1 MAEKILLVD
10 DDKFLIDMYSLKFSE
25 LGYSIEVAFSGVEAL
40 DKVSGGFQP
49 DICLIDIIMPG
60 MDGFQL
66 IQELANK
73 GMTGKMTI
81 IVLSNLGQ
89 KDDIERA
96 LTLGVDGYI
105 VKASSTPSEVVAK
118 VKEIS
123 GQKQLK
129 AGRAAPPAT
138 KS

>member
-25 LGYSIEVAFSGVEAL
+25 LGYSIESAMSGAEAL
-40 DKVSGGFQP
+40 EKVSGSLQP

-73 GMTGKMTI
+73 GVTGRATV

-118 VKEIS
+118 VKEIA

-129 AGRAAPPAT
+129 LGRAVPPAF